1 MAMRIGKRK
10 KNNVKISFNVST
22 LNGFIKFILCD
33 YTTKAQIQSIYKL
46 IHHVNIEDYDA
57 YPDIM
62 DRIELIQRLTEV
74 IVDDGVQ
81 DYDIIRSHLEETCK
95 SPDLFLKVDLTPN
108 QLSEADVKKVY
119 TMIEERLQ
127 CVYIYEADED
137 IEECFSELRSSNC
150 VSYFSVIK
158 RLKDLLSDLLANLQ
172 SLDESNYIIKR
183 FNFSGE
189 DMIDNLDKIVKN
201 AQRPTAILQTGIRQ
215 LNAILSPGFY
225 GGRFYVFLGCTGKFK
240 SGTLLNIADQ
250 IRLYNPQ
257 IKAVE
262 NGLRKSILF
271 LTLENS
277 VNETVERLVDM
288 YSGVD
293 DDLRDMTTNQIVEL
307 LREQG
312 HFTFTDND
320 GIDIEIMYFPSLELR
335 VNMIPSIIREMRER
349 GKEPIAIIVDYIDK
363 IESNQYNGG
372 DDRLRIGY
380 AATNLKALANE
391 FNIPVITAMQVNRE
405 ADALL
410 DAAMRDNKED
420 LAQLVGSSS
429 VGLCWKLMWE
439 ADWTCFVY
447 PERQRSTGQLFL
459 SFRRLKIRGKKKDS
473 RAMDYFNH
481 PFTNE
486 KEIMLAC
493 DVMLDHS
500 LSIVSLK
507 SNLEND
513 DINAINAEEVMKN
526 RPRLQSLCDE
536 QKSRVN
542 EALKFID
549 LSQLEKIT

>member
-1 MAMRIGKRK
+1 MSVKVNKRK
-10 KNNVKISFNVST
+10 DNKVKISFNVAS
-22 LNGFIKFILCD
+22 LNGFIKFVMCD
-33 YTTKAQIQSIYKL
+33 YTTRSQIQMIYKL
-46 IHHVNIEDYDA
+46 MHHVNIDDYEP
-57 YPDIM
+57 YPDIR
-62 DRIELIQRLTEV
+62 DRVEILQRLTEV
-74 IVDDGVQ
+74 IVEDGVQ
-81 DYDIIRSHLEETCK
+81 DKDIIQSHLETSC
-95 SPDLFLKVDLTPN
+95 SCLNTLISVDLTPN
-108 QLSEADVKKVY
+108 QLSDADVKKVSK
-119 TMIEERLQ
+119 MIEERLQ
-127 CVYIYEADED
+127 CIYIYESDAE
-137 IEECFSELRSSNC
+137 IENCFSELRSSNC
-150 VSYFSVIK
+150 ISYFSVINK
-158 RLKDLLSDLLANLQ
+158 LKDLLSDLLANLQ
-172 SLDESNYIIKR
+172 SFDDSNFLIKR
-183 FNFSGE
+183 FDFSGE

-201 AQRPTAILQTGIRQ
+201 AQRPTAILQTGIRA
-215 LNAILSPGFY
+215 LNALLSPGFY

-257 IKAVE
+257 VKAVE

-293 DDLRDMTTNQIVEL
+293 DDLRYMSTHQIVDIL
-307 LREQG
+307 KDKG
-312 HFTFTDND
+312 KFVFTDRD
-320 GIDIEIMYFPSLELR
+320 GIDIVIMYFPSLELR
-335 VNMIPSIIREMRER
+335 VNNIPAIIRELREY
-349 GKEPIAIIVDYIDK
+349 GKETIAVIVDYIDK

-420 LAQLVGSSS
+420 LAQLIGPSS

-447 PERQRSTGQLFL
+447 PERQRSTGKLFL
-459 SFRRLKIRGKKKDS
+459 SFRRFKIRGKKKDS
-473 RAMDYFNH
+473 RAMEYFNH

-493 DVMLDHS
+493 DVMLEES
-500 LSIVSLK
+500 LSIVSLR

-513 DINAINAEEVMKN
+513 DINAINAEEVIKK

-542 EALKFID
+542 DALKFID
-549 LSQLEKIT
+549 LSQLEKIA